1 MRIAFRF
8 KTVPFIATLLLV
20 VLGIALGRWQDGRA
34 EEKLAVAAELAGGST
49 AAPLVIGAAPLA
61 PEQAQ
66 FRRVSATGTFVAD
79 WPVYLDNRPHDGR
92 AGFYVLMPFRIQGTA
107 MHVLVARGWLPRDA
121 ADRQRIATYPTP
133 TGTVTIEGVAK
144 PNAGHVMELGE
155 APPLAAGAIVQNADV
170 ARVAAAS
177 GLQLQP
183 FVLEQTSSDG
193 SEGMLLRDWPRPD
206 LGVDKHRGY
215 AFQWYA
221 LALTAFLFFIISGT
235 ISGQR
240 SGNSS
245 GKNGGESSGT
255 ERSGTKDNQ

>member
-20 VLGIALGRWQDGRA
+20 VLGIALGRWQDRRA
-34 EEKLAVAAELAGGST
+34 DEKLAVAAELAGGS
-49 AAPLVIGAAPLA
+49 AGAPLVLGAAPLR

-66 FRRVSATGTFVAD
+66 FRRVSATGTFVSG

-92 AGFYVLMPFRIQGTA
+92 AGFYVLMPFRIDGTA

-121 ADRQRIATYPTP
+121 VDRQRIASYPTP
-133 TGTVTIEGVAK
+133 SGVVTIEGVAK
-144 PNAGHVMELGE
+144 PNAGHVMELGD
-155 APPLAAGAIVQNADV
+155 APPLAAGAIVQNAGV
-170 ARVAAAS
+170 AQVGAAS

-183 FVLEQTSSDG
+183 FVLEQTSADG
-193 SEGMLLRDWPRPD
+193 SEGVLLRDWPRPD

-221 LALTAFLFFIISGT
+221 LALTALLFFIISGL
-235 ISGQR
+235 
-240 SGNSS
+240 
-245 GKNGGESSGT
+245 KNGKSSGT
-255 ERSGTKDNQ
+255 KTDQ

>member
-20 VLGIALGRWQDGRA
+20 VLGIALGRWQDRRA
-34 EEKLAVAAELAGGST
+34 DEKLAVAAELAGGS
-49 AAPLVIGAAPLA
+49 AGAPLVLGTVPLA

-66 FRRVSATGTFVAD
+66 FRRVSATGSFVAG
-79 WPVYLDNRPHDGR
+79 WPVYLDNRPHEGR

-121 ADRQRIATYPTP
+121 AERQRIAPYPTP
-133 TGTVTIEGVAK
+133 SGPITIEGVAK
-144 PNAGHVMELGE
+144 PNTGHVMELGD
-155 APPLAAGAIVQNADV
+155 APPLAPGAIVQNAGV
-170 ARVAAAS
+170 AQVAAAS

-183 FVLEQTSSDG
+183 FVLEQTSADG
-193 SEGMLLRDWPRPD
+193 SEGVLLRDWPRPD

-221 LALTAFLFFIISGT
+221 LALTAFLFFIISGL
-235 ISGQR
+235 
-240 SGNSS
+240 
-245 GKNGGESSGT
+245 KNGKSSGT
-255 ERSGTKDNQ
+255 KTNQ